1 MLTLFVVITLLV
13 SALVGVVVIPRIIII
28 SKKKKL
34 FDEISEQKL
43 HHGNIP
49 RLGGV
54 AFLPAFIFSVALIM
68 GIRYFGGWEISAWSL
83 ETDVF
88 REGMFLLAG
97 LTMVF
102 FTGLAD
108 DLTGLTYKS
117 KFVVQI
123 FVSLLL
129 VYGGCRIGN
138 LGGLFGI
145 HTVPVAVGAVL
156 TVLVCVLLMN
166 AYNLIDGIDG
176 LCSGL
181 SLLTLG
187 ALGIWFTWNNLY
199 VYGIMVAGIVGVVSV
214 FFFYN
219 VSGNRMKIFMGDTGS
234 LTLGYLIA
242 FFGLK
247 FYNMNVETAM
257 FNTPAAPAVFLGMVF
272 IPVFDTI
279 RDFFVRIKAG

>member
-1 MLTLFVVITLLV
+1 MLTLFVIITLLV
-13 SALVGVVVIPRIIII
+13 SALVGVIVIPRIIII

-34 FDEISEQKL
+34 FDEISERKL

-68 GIRYFGGWEISAWSL
+68 GVRYFGGWEISAWSL

-97 LTMVF
+97 LTMIF

-123 FVSLLL
+123 LASLLL
-129 VYGGCRIGN
+129 VYGGCGIGN

-145 HTVPVAVGAVL
+145 HAVPSFVGTIL

-181 SLLTLG
+181 ALLTLG

-199 VYGIMVAGIVGVVSV
+199 VYGIMVAGIVGVVGV
-214 FFFYN
+214 FFFIM
-219 VSGNRMKIFMGDTGS
+219 S
-234 LTLGYLIA
+234 
-242 FFGLK
+242 
-247 FYNMNVETAM
+247 
-257 FNTPAAPAVFLGMVF
+257 PANG
-272 IPVFDTI
+272 
-279 RDFFVRIKAG
+279 